1 MSFSP
6 DINKQAREVIFSRRL
21 QRSNHLSLTFNGAS
35 VTLSGI
41 QKHLGMFL
49 DSWLQWV
56 AGYLGL
62 ALVFVWGNAQSWCG
76 VEGGGGGLFRFIGI
90 LLLVSVKL
98 SFWRGDCA
106 LGYDSMEFR
115 QFPHIS

>member
-56 AGYLGL
+56 AGCLGL

-76 VEGGGGGLFRFIGI
+76 GDGGGVVSIYRDFASSVGEAFILAGRLCAGL
-90 LLLVSVKL
+90 
-98 SFWRGDCA
+98 
-106 LGYDSMEFR
+106 
-115 QFPHIS
+115 